1 MAVVMMVWHGAATI
15 VFRHA
20 FGIEL
25 PDPFGRP
32 GVGDIKRILGSDM
45 CLLLDQD
52 ARQLVTLKLLPDVGQ
67 DALHRSAG
75 DPQ

>member
-25 PDPFGRP
+25 PDPFDWP
-32 GVGDIKRILGSDM
+32 GVGDIKRILGSHM
-45 CLLLDQD
+45 GL
-52 ARQLVTLKLLPDVGQ
+52 RRP
-67 DALHRSAG
+67 R
-75 DPQ
+75 DPYQGGFRR